1 MPAERTDAWSNIDTP
16 AEAARAAAELIRL
29 GGSAAATRTRL
40 RALQLLDLR
49 PGEVVIDVGAGCGVS
64 TADIARLVAPGG
76 RVFAV
81 DPSAALLDQAR
92 AFTHDQGVGHQVDIR
107 VSDGRALP
115 FGAAFDAAVC
125 HWVLLHVDEPERV
138 VAEMKRVTRRG
149 GQVLALE
156 MDWETAMVQPGEREV
171 TRRILHPASDRR
183 LDPWIGRRLP
193 GLFAAA
199 GFADASIHPMML
211 IDQGGEDRVWLEWLL
226 EKAAAALEAAVIT
239 RDDYAAW
246 TDELERAFAD
256 NRFFFGVVQFAVL
269 GRVPA

>member
-1 MPAERTDAWSNIDTP
+1 MPGERTDGWSLIETP
-16 AEAARAAAELIRL
+16 ERAAEAAATLVRL
-29 GGSAAATRTRL
+29 GGATATRRL
-40 RALQLLDLR
+40 RQQALSLLGLKG
-49 PGEVVIDVGAGCGVS
+49 GEIVVDVGAGAGVV
-64 TADIARLVAPGG
+64 TADLARLVAPGG

-81 DPSAALLDQAR
+81 DRSAPLLERAR
-92 AFTHDQGVGHQVDIR
+92 DFVREAGVGHQVDIR
-107 VSDGRALP
+107 VADARSMP

-125 HWVLLHVDEPERV
+125 QWLLLHVDDPAAV
-138 VAEMKRVTRRG
+138 LAEMKRVTRRG

-171 TRRILHPASDRR
+171 TRRILHLASDRR

-193 GLFAAA
+193 SLFAAA